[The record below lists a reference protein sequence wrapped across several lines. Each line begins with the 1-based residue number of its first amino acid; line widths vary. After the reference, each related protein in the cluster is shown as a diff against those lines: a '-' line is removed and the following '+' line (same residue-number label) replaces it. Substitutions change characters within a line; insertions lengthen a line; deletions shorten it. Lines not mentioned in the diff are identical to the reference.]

1 MRFLDVKTDY
11 AFKKVFGSDNSK
23 NILLSFLNSLDIF
36 NGQEVIED
44 LTIVDHYQVPV
55 IQGMKDTYVDVKAT
69 LSSGTKVIIEM
80 QVLNV
85 VGFEQRIL
93 YNAAKSY
100 STQLLQGQAYHLLNP
115 VIALT
120 ITDFVMFA
128 DDGDHYKSTFKLI
141 EKDRLVQYSGDIEL
155 VFIEL
160 PKFNKTEADLVNVVD
175 KWIYFIKNSG
185 SLAYIPQNMA
195 VLPELAQAFT
205 IANEAGLSLEEL
217 EIQFKRRDFII
228 LQKGSIELASSR
240 ALAKGIEIGIEKT
253 KLDVLQRLVARGM
266 SAAEAAEIAGLD
278 ASAVN
283 R

>member
-93 YNAAKSY
+93 
-100 STQLLQGQAYHLLNP
+100 
-115 VIALT
+115 
-120 ITDFVMFA
+120 
-128 DDGDHYKSTFKLI
+128 
-141 EKDRLVQYSGDIEL
+141 
-155 VFIEL
+155 
-160 PKFNKTEADLVNVVD
+160 
-175 KWIYFIKNSG
+175 
-185 SLAYIPQNMA
+185 
-195 VLPELAQAFT
+195 
-205 IANEAGLSLEEL
+205 
-217 EIQFKRRDFII
+217 
-228 LQKGSIELASSR
+228 
-240 ALAKGIEIGIEKT
+240 
-253 KLDVLQRLVARGM
+253 
-266 SAAEAAEIAGLD
+266 
-278 ASAVN
+278 
-283 R
+283 